1 MPSESIDVTA
11 RVSNVQ
17 SWTATGGDLH
27 TVLSDADNGT
37 YARSNNAGVR
47 VVLRCENPAPPG
59 GRLVSVCPFV
69 RSKKEGYR
77 TAKALV
83 CTHYNSKIASRGVY
97 LNIPHGADAG
107 NHELPAH
114 RGCHNLGWAQAVGG
128 PIGLDGRPA
137 THVMT
142 ADDAA
147 LGLSDSSAAAGRAY
161 VYRAYLKLYYLLE
174 ATIDAPDAPTG
185 TISDTQ
191 MPTCTVGINTVVET
205 WQVPT
210 DEEPW
215 LCEGDVEYRIYDA
228 ADIPGGSTAP
238 PSSSLA
244 TPLWSDFARF
254 IDMAYSDG
262 TTPTAQD
269 VSIEPDVRLENGDY
283 ILFTRV
289 SRDVPEGS
297 QLYWSDW
304 SQEPFT
310 IDVDLPT
317 TPTLV
322 VTTDDAEQRVDIAL
336 HVDATALYNG
346 DAVTA
351 LVERSDDAGV
361 TWETVRGCADVAVIV
376 GDNALASDYEAARG
390 VALSYRAR
398 IVDVLTSDSTEL
410 SSDWASDTCTGPAL
424 VGWNLKVPSNEELN
438 WLAAPIKQNPQAER
452 EQLVTI
458 FRPLGRGSAVS
469 VSGASAGELGTL
481 EITARDADEIDDL
494 VAIVEC
500 NDVLYVETAFGD
512 AFYARVIKPS
522 WMRAGTLVAPRRP
535 YGLEYAEVG
544 RPPVA

>member
-1 MPSESIDVTA
+1 MPTESIDVTG
-11 RVSNVQ
+11 RVSNVA
-17 SWTATGGDLH
+17 SWTATGGALH
-27 TVLSDADNGT
+27 TVLSDADDGT
-37 YARSNNAGVR
+37 YARSNSAGER
-47 VVLRCENPAPPG
+47 VVLRCENPSPPT

-69 RSKKEGYR
+69 RSKKDGYR

-83 CTHYNSKIASRGVY
+83 CTYYNSRIASRGVY
-97 LNIPHGADAG
+97 LNIPHGAAAA

-114 RGCHNLGWAQAVGG
+114 RGCHNLGWAQAVRG

-137 THVMT
+137 IHVMT

-147 LGLSDSSAAAGRAY
+147 LGLSDSSAASGRAY
-161 VYRAYLKLYYLLE
+161 VYRAYLKLYYLLAAE
-174 ATIDAPDAPTG
+174 IDVPDAPTG
-185 TISDTQ
+185 TLTDTQ
-191 MPTCTVGINTVVET
+191 MPTCTVGIETVVET

-215 LCEGDVEYRIYDA
+215 LCEGDVEFRIYAA
-228 ADIPGGSTAP
+228 ADIPGGATEP
-238 PSSSLA
+238 PSSWIA
-244 TPLWSDFARF
+244 TPLWSDFARY
-254 IDMAYSDG
+254 IDMTYTDG

-269 VSIEPDVRLENGDY
+269 VSIKPDVRLENGDY

-304 SQEPFT
+304 SQNPFT

-317 TPTLV
+317 TPTLA

-346 DAVTA
+346 DAITA
-351 LVERSDDAGV
+351 TVQRSADGGV
-361 TWETVRGCADVAVIV
+361 TWETVRGCADVAVEL

-390 VALSYRAR
+390 VALTYRAQ

-410 SSDWASDTCTGPAL
+410 SSDWGSDTCTGPAI
-424 VGWNLKVPSNEELN
+424 VGWNVKVPNNEELN

-481 EITARDADEIDDL
+481 EITARDAGEVADL
-494 VAIVEC
+494 VALIEC
-500 NDVLYVETAFGD
+500 DSVLYIETAFGEG
-512 AFYARVIKPS
+512 FYARVVKPAWTRS
-522 WMRAGTLVAPRRP
+522 GTVTAPRRP
-535 YGLEYAEVG
+535 ASLEYVEVG
-544 RPPVA
+544 RLVVS